1 MKQNRYSEFA
11 NYIVMAGNSKMS
23 TGYEAFLRYKEVVP
37 FLHQIATKIEDTF
50 LYEGTIY
57 KKKIT
62 SSEARNLLDGFLL
75 FSSEVIKPSV
85 IARLGLL
92 RQPKDPK

>member
-1 MKQNRYSEFA
+1 MKQSKYSEYA
-11 NYIVMAGNSKMS
+11 NYIVMAGNSKMGS
-23 TGYEAFLRYKEVVP
+23 GYEAFLRFKEVVP

-62 SSEARNLLDGFLL
+62 SSEARSMLDGF
-75 FSSEVIKPSV
+75 FQNRCNKNT
-85 IARLGLL
+85 L
-92 RQPKDPK
+92 RIVANQLKVRI

>member
-11 NYIVMAGNSKMS
+11 NYIVMAGNSKMGS
-23 TGYEAFLRYKEVVP
+23 GYEAFLRFKEVVP

-62 SSEARNLLDGFLL
+62 SSEARNLLDGFLQNRCNVEN
-75 FSSEVIKPSV
+75 FR
-85 IARLGLL
+85 IAANQLKVRI
-92 RQPKDPK
+92 